1 MNASLETALL
11 GKHATPR
18 SERRGLM
25 LDISRNRVPSM
36 PYLRELIDALATL
49 RYNELQLYTEHTFA
63 YREHRS
69 VWHEA
74 SPMTAARKSVEDEAI
89 LSARP

>member
-18 SERRGLM
+18 FERRGLM

-36 PYLRELIDALATL
+36 PYLRELIDALPCA
-49 RYNELQLYTEHTFA
+49 RSIFLQLL
-63 YREHRS
+63 
-69 VWHEA
+69 
-74 SPMTAARKSVEDEAI
+74 I
-89 LSARP
+89 N